1 MQLDQLLDDA
11 TQLPPGTSQ
20 RAKHTKLTELL
31 NERHPTST
39 ITLKG
44 VAKWFQRSSIPSN
57 WLLRILALPGVK
69 NLNDYTGI

>member
-31 NERHPTST
+31 NERHPNAP

-44 VAKWFQRSSIPSN
+44 VAKWFERQSIPSA
-57 WLLRILALPGVK
+57 WLLRIGALRGVK
-69 NLNDYTGI
+69 SLNSYTGI